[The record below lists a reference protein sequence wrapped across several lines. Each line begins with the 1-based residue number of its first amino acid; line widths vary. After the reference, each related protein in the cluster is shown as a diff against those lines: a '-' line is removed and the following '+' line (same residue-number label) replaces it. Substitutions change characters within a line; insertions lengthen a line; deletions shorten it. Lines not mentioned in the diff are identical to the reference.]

1 MAAIGTTMPKLALPG
16 VELAFDD
23 LGAGPPVL
31 LLHGFPSTRRLWCDV
46 APALAEA
53 GFRALAPDLAGYG
66 ESCAAPG
73 VRVDMASQVRFMAEL
88 LDALG
93 IARAAVVAHDVG
105 TAAAQLL
112 ATGAP
117 ERVRALALID
127 GVHLGEW
134 AMEAVRPLQRWD
146 DAEAARLQPV
156 LLRRLGR
163 TAPLREMLA
172 AYAGEEGGRRLLRA
186 ARDLDPAQTSGLAGA
201 LRALRVPRAVLWGER
216 DEYLSLDGV
225 GRPLAALLATELVPL
240 PGGHFTPLDCPRE
253 LSAALLRFLR
263 SVPAEG

>member
-1 MAAIGTTMPKLALPG
+1 MPTITLPG
-16 VELAFDD
+16 AEIALDD
-23 LGAGPPVL
+23 VGAGPPVL
-31 LLHGFPSTRRLWCDV
+31 LLHGFPSTRRLW
-46 APALAEA
+46 AEVIPPLVDA

-66 ESCAAPG
+66 ASSAAPG
-73 VRVDMASQVRFMAEL
+73 VRIDMASQARWMEGL

-112 ATGAP
+112 ATGSP
-117 ERVRALALID
+117 DRVRALALAD

-134 AMEAVRPLQRWD
+134 AMDAVVPIQRWD
-146 DAEAARLQPV
+146 EREAARLHPV

-163 TAPLREMLA
+163 SEAMREMLA
-172 AYAGEEGGRRLLRA
+172 AYQGEEGGRRLVRA
-186 ARDLDPAQTSGLAGA
+186 ARELDPAQTAELAGA
-201 LRALRVPRAVLWGER
+201 LRALRVPRTVLWGER
-216 DEYLSLDGV
+216 DAYLSLDGV
-225 GRPLAALLATELVPL
+225 GRPLAALLGTEVVPL

-263 SVPAEG
+263 SLPADG